1 MLDLVEKKMRENIST
16 LNDETILKLFD
27 KLPSGKRLR
36 AKLVLRIAKDHPD
49 AIMLASI
56 IEMIH
61 AASLLHDD
69 VIDEATTRRGE
80 ESINAL
86 FGDKSAIMLGDVL
99 YSQAFYLLTSLPTEV
114 ASTVSKAVVFLSIG
128 ELQDVELSF
137 SFNSSLSSYETMIY
151 NKTASL
157 IEASAKAAALLA
169 KKDSKAFATYGKNL
183 GFAFQII
190 DDVLDVTQDSNSLGK
205 PAMSDFKEGKTT
217 LPYLYLYE
225 FLNEK
230 DQEFLKSLFKKELSE
245 DELTWVVEKF
255 KESKAIKKAVLK
267 AKEYGTLALNAIKGS
282 GVEGLEGVVKQMI
295 ERDF

>member
-183 GFAFQII
+183 GLAFQII

-225 FLNEK
+225 LLNEK

-255 KESKAIKKAVLK
+255 KESKAIKRAVLK

>member
-169 KKDSKAFATYGKNL
+169 KKASKAFATYGKNL
-183 GFAFQII
+183 GLAFQII

-225 FLNEK
+225 LLNEK

-267 AKEYGTLALNAIKGS
+267 AKEYGALALNAIKGS
-282 GVEGLEGVVKQMI
+282 VVDGLEGVVKQMI

>member
-183 GFAFQII
+183 GLAFQII

-225 FLNEK
+225 LLNEK

>member
-183 GFAFQII
+183 GLAFQII